1 MTMTRTYQLSDLPAV
16 AEQILEKAASKIL
29 LFYGEMGSGKTTLIK
44 ELAKQLGVE
53 DVTSSPTFSLVN
65 EYHSRNGEI
74 LYHFDFYRIEDEEEA
89 YDMGIEEYLD
99 SKAWCFIEWPE
110 NVENLL
116 PLESV
121 VIKLTINPD
130 NTRTI
135 QID

>member
-1 MTMTRTYQLSDLPAV
+1 MIRTYQLSDLSVV
-16 AEQILEKAASKIL
+16 AEQILYTAASKIL

-65 EYHSRNGEI
+65 EYHSKNGEI
-74 LYHFDFYRIEDEEEA
+74 VYHFDFYRIEDEEEA
-89 YDMGIEEYLD
+89 YDMGIEEYFD
-99 SKAWCFIEWPE
+99 SGAWCFIEWPE

>member
-1 MTMTRTYQLSDLPAV
+1 MTRTYQLSDLPAV

-74 LYHFDFYRIEDEEEA
+74 VYHFDFYRIEDEEEA

>member
-1 MTMTRTYQLSDLPAV
+1 MTRTYQLSDLPAV

>member
-1 MTMTRTYQLSDLPAV
+1 MTRTYQLSDLPAV
-16 AEQILEKAASKIL
+16 AEQILEKPASKIL

-65 EYHSRNGEI
+65 EYHSKNGEI